1 MTSEDESS
9 DDDELF
15 ARAPDALNVRWSDDE
30 EDVAPLPLKL
40 ARICSDSEDVQDAPS
55 AKPQATS
62 AVMDASGS
70 ARARQEDVTSPSDRA
85 GRRRRSETPTPRAS
99 ESPQR
104 VEGGGSDRARA
115 LLERFGGLS
124 KPPEPVYVPMARQA
138 EAVDDES
145 DDDDDVQEI
154 QSDYDDDVREVGG
167 QEYDVED
174 ADTIEIVFQL
184 PNGEKFPRRV
194 SMQSTFQRIIQSWQ
208 QSADWSMV
216 SHALGEAAGLRI
228 VCDGD
233 VVRGGDTPASFDLE
247 DGDTLDLVKPAK

>member
-9 DDDELF
+9 DEDELF

-30 EDVAPLPLKL
+30 GDVAPSPLKL
-40 ARICSDSEDVQDAPS
+40 ARIGSDSEDVQDAPN

-70 ARARQEDVTSPSDRA
+70 ARARQEDVASPSDRA
-85 GRRRRSETPTPRAS
+85 GRRRRSETPRAS
-99 ESPQR
+99 ESPHR

-138 EAVDDES
+138 AAVDDES
-145 DDDDDVQEI
+145 DDDDVQEI
-154 QSDYDDDVREVGG
+154 QSDYDDDVRELDGS
-167 QEYDVED
+167 EYDVED

-194 SMQSTFQRIIQSWQ
+194 GMQSTFQRIIQSWQ

-216 SHALGEAAGLRI
+216 SHTLGEAAGLRI